1 MIYETTGVQQVYYS
15 ATDGDEWAHLV
26 EATSKPATLFD
37 HTPEQIQAYKVKQ
50 APYVVYGHS
59 ESLQRSDDLLSRNVL
74 FIDVDEYGEYGE
86 HSQQL
91 ANSFTGLGLSYV
103 IYPTIRN
110 GIKPG
115 ARLRVGIPLDRDANR
130 DEYLKVWRV
139 LTTYYHIQADLAGA
153 ERSFKQLQGL
163 YIKTSQNAQNSPILA
178 TGGMLQ
184 VDAYVQIY
192 DSNPGKYASTTST
205 TFTIATS
212 GEKQRNAWPE
222 RNKRIMAFLMDPDN
236 NWQAFGGWDNALT
249 SAGGWIYK
257 NTNQDIRYTAE
268 AIEQLN
274 DNGSDPIDNKQL
286 GMKFKS
292 WFKTWNK

>member
-26 EATSKPATLFD
+26 EAVESPVIKLD
-37 HTPEQIQAYKVKQ
+37 HTPEQLHAYKEQ
-50 APYVVYGHS
+50 RAPYVIYGHNK
-59 ESLQRSDDLLSRNVL
+59 SLKRSDDLLSRNVL
-74 FIDVDEYGEYGE
+74 FIDVDEYGDYATY
-86 HSQQL
+86 SQQL
-91 ANSFTGLGLSYV
+91 ANNFDALGLSYV
-103 IYPTIRN
+103 IYPTVSN

-130 DEYLKVWRV
+130 DEYLKIWRV
-139 LTTYYHIQADLAGA
+139 LTTYYHITADKAGA
-153 ERSFKQLQGL
+153 ESSFKQLQGL
-163 YIKTSQNAQNSPILA
+163 YIKTSQNAQNSPLLA

-274 DNGSDPIDNKQL
+274 NSGSDPIDNKQL